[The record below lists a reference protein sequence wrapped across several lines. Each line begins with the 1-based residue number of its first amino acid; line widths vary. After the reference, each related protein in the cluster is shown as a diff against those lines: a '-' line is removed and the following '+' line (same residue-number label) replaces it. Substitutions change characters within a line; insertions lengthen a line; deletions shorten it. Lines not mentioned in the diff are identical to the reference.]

1 MTTRDCANKSKMA
14 SEINEI
20 GVQVAE
26 NLTENNEA
34 ITGRIPSTSEG
45 MVLAY
50 GSLIIMAIL
59 PIFFGSYRAVKHHK
73 EQQQQCKKSGEQPD
87 TMSRKEAAIFPFIS
101 SITLVGLYVLYKIF
115 AKEFVNQILAAY
127 FFFLGILALCHLTS
141 PLISSLV
148 PAAIP
153 KTQYHISFTKGEG
166 DKVEHIINYKFNLHD
181 IVCLI
186 CCSLVGTWYLVKKH
200 WIANNL
206 FGIAFAIN
214 GVELLH
220 VNNVPTGCILLCGL
234 LFYDA
239 FWVFGTDV
247 MVTVARSFEVPIKLV
262 FPQDILEK
270 GLTAS
275 NFAMLG
281 LGDIVLP
288 GIFIALLLRFDNS
301 LSRKTNVYFYSTFF
315 AYFMGLL
322 ATMLIMHLFNHAQPA
337 LLYLVP
343 ACLGTPLLLAL
354 AKGDLKALFSY
365 EDHPVN
371 ATQTEQSAQTQ
382 VETKK
387 DT

>member
-1 MTTRDCANKSKMA
+1 MA
-14 SEINEI
+14 SVINEI
-20 GVQVAE
+20 VTQASE
-26 NLTENNEA
+26 NVTERNNG
-34 ITGRIPSTSEG
+34 TSTSTPEG
-45 MVLAY
+45 IAIAY
-50 GSLIIMAIL
+50 GSLVIMAIL
-59 PIFFGSYRAVKHHK
+59 PIFFGSFRAVKHHK
-73 EQQQQCKKSGEQPD
+73 EQQQHYKDNGEQPD
-87 TMSRKEAAIFPFIS
+87 TMSLKEAALFPLIS
-101 SITLVGLYVLYKIF
+101 SFTLFSLYILYKIF
-115 AKEFVNQILAAY
+115 TKEYVNLILVSY

-148 PAAIP
+148 PAVIP
-153 KTQYHISFTKGEG
+153 KTPYHIQFTKGEG
-166 DKVEHIINYKFNLHD
+166 DRTEHIINYKFNLHD

-186 CCSLVGTWYLVKKH
+186 CCSIVGAWYLLKKH

-220 VNNVPTGCILLCGL
+220 LNNVVTGCILLGGL

-247 MVTVARSFEVPIKLV
+247 MITVAKSFEVPMKLV
-262 FPQDILEK
+262 FPQDLLEK
-270 GLTAS
+270 GLSAN

-301 LSRKTNVYFYSTFF
+301 LSRKTNVYFYATFF

-322 ATMLIMHLFNHAQPA
+322 ITISIMHLFKHAQPA
-337 LLYLVP
+337 LLYLAP

-354 AKGDLKALFSY
+354 VKGDLKALFSY
-365 EDHPVN
+365 EDHP
-371 ATQTEQSAQTQ
+371 AQPTTTAQQSEQTTQTQ
-382 VETKK
+382 VEVKK
-387 DT
+387 DK

>member
-1 MTTRDCANKSKMA
+1 MA
-14 SEINEI
+14 SEVNEI
-20 GVQVAE
+20 AVQVSE
-26 NLTENNEA
+26 NITENNEA
-34 ITGRIPSTSEG
+34 ITGRISSTSEG

-59 PIFFGSYRAVKHHK
+59 PIFFGSYRAVRHHK

-101 SITLVGLYVLYKIF
+101 SVTLVGLYVLYKSYINVFQIF
-115 AKEFVNQILAAY
+115 AKEFVNQILASY

-166 DKVEHIINYKFNLHD
+166 DKSEHIINYKFNLHD
-181 IVCLI
+181 IVCLT
-186 CCSLVGTWYLVKKH
+186 CCSLVGTWYLLKKH

-343 ACLGTPLLLAL
+343 ACLGTPVLLAL

-365 EDHPVN
+365 EDHPVIPK
-371 ATQTEQSAQTQ
+371 QTEQTAQTQ

>member
-1 MTTRDCANKSKMA
+1 MA
-14 SEINEI
+14 SSINEI
-20 GVQVAE
+20 VTQASE
-26 NLTENNEA
+26 NVTERNNG
-34 ITGRIPSTSEG
+34 TSTSTPEG
-45 MVLAY
+45 IAIAY
-50 GSLIIMAIL
+50 GSLVIMAIL
-59 PIFFGSYRAVKHHK
+59 PIFFGSFRAVKHHK
-73 EQQQQCKKSGEQPD
+73 EQQQHYKAKGEQPD
-87 TMSRKEAAIFPFIS
+87 TMSLKEAAIFPLIS
-101 SITLVGLYVLYKIF
+101 SFTLFSLYILYKIF
-115 AKEFVNQILAAY
+115 TKEYVNLILVGY

-148 PAAIP
+148 PAVIP
-153 KTQYHISFTKGEG
+153 KTPYHIQFTKGEG
-166 DKVEHIINYKFNLHD
+166 DHTKHIINYKFNLHD

-186 CCSLVGTWYLVKKH
+186 CCSIVGAWYLLKKH

-220 VNNVPTGCILLCGL
+220 LNNVVTGCILLSGL

-247 MVTVARSFEVPIKLV
+247 MITVAKSFEVPMKLV
-262 FPQDILEK
+262 FPQDLLEK
-270 GLTAS
+270 GLSAN

-301 LSRKTNVYFYSTFF
+301 LSRKTNVYFYATFF

-322 ATMLIMHLFNHAQPA
+322 ITISIMHLFKHAQPA
-337 LLYLVP
+337 LLYLAP

-354 AKGDLKALFSY
+354 VKGDLKALFSY
-365 EDHPVN
+365 EDHPAQPTNTVQQSE
-371 ATQTEQSAQTQ
+371 QTTQTQ
-382 VETKK
+382 VEVKK
-387 DT
+387 DK